1 MVIAKNAKL
10 RIKVSPNERER
21 YKLRISGE
29 VENVESNFVP
39 NFAFCASYIDI

>member
-10 RIKVSPNERER
+10 RTKLSQNERER

-29 VENVESNFVP
+29 AEKLEINFVP
-39 NFAFCASYIDI
+39 NFAFCASCDDI